1 MPQIENAGRSFLGN
15 VRQKYFLD
23 HFGLFFQQIQTQPCL
38 LDVGH
43 KQRPRLVALGRFLG
57 HVRRVETEAEARA
70 FLDEMRKKYYDAR
83 HNCWCYVLHEGGV
96 VRYGDDGEPQGTAGQ
111 PMLNV
116 FQREGV
122 ENVVCVVTRYFGGVL
137 LGAGGLTR
145 AYAKSAKDAL
155 DAAGKARMHLW
166 SAVTVD
172 CPYPMLE
179 RLKLLAAAH
188 GGTVEGT
195 DFGAAVS
202 VRILLPQEN
211 AAGFDAALTELSAG
225 TMTARREGERFLPGP
240 RE

>member
-1 MPQIENAGRSFLGN
+1 MSAPQSYYVPVDAGETEFTEKRS
-15 VRQKYFLD
+15 
-23 HFGLFFQQIQTQPCL
+23 
-38 LDVGH
+38 
-43 KQRPRLVALGRFLG
+43 RFLG

-155 DAAGKARMHLW
+155 DAAGKARM
-166 SAVTVD
+166 
-172 CPYPMLE
+172 
-179 RLKLLAAAH
+179 RLLAAAH

-225 TMTARREGERFLPGP
+225 TMTARREGEHFLPGP